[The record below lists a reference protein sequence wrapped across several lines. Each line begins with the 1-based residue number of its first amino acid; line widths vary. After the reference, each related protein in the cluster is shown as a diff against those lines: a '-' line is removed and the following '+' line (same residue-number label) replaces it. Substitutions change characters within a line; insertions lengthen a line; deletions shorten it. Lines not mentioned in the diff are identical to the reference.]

1 VLAHAPTLPRGP
13 DTREGCHAVVTKI
26 IGQVNDLERPS
37 VLVGGEVLVG
47 ELAHAALADVSQRP
61 GDVGEVLG
69 GVAQASSRGIT
80 TTGRRMTLPRSVT
93 STSNSA
99 SPDFTDTFLETFA
112 SKDFTAGERKATR
125 KALRLL
131 DSDERHP
138 SLRVHQL
145 QGDLTGL
152 WSASASEVL
161 RLTFTRAPQGRKT
174 LVSCSRHYD
183 R

>member
-1 VLAHAPTLPRGP
+1 MADPFQTL
-13 DTREGCHAVVTKI
+13 
-26 IGQVNDLERPS
+26 
-37 VLVGGEVLVG
+37 
-47 ELAHAALADVSQRP
+47 
-61 GDVGEVLG
+61 
-69 GVAQASSRGIT
+69 
-80 TTGRRMTLPRSVT
+80 
-93 STSNSA
+93 
-99 SPDFTDTFLETFA
+99 DFTDTFLETFG
-112 SKDFTAGERKATR
+112 SKDFTAAERKAIR

-152 WSASASEVL
+152 WSVSASDVL